1 MMSDDVDTTVDEQIE
16 RVASIEL
23 NCGST
28 PKLSDLELNIISDE
42 INYICDDLLFVEA
55 MKDKNRNFRM
65 VLDNDIEYIRKYKA
79 GDRGFRLQDNMQKA
93 RFRDIGVPIRGNH
106 DTILSKVV
114 NKMDEFL
121 LPDDPRPVIWN
132 SVHEF
137 EESLDRLVD
146 KLSNINGKTE
156 SMDKFA
162 KRGQWMVIV
171 YAIYII
177 IQFYRYFS
185 TLVGYSLYSG
195 AFVESEQG
203 ALAAEEYNIGFLS
216 QVTYVSMAH
225 RSLGNYG
232 EFCKI
237 VYTDGDLDA
246 GVCRDLAGIIKN
258 VQIFYEA
265 LLCTK
270 KGTSN
275 CKPAMLNSLY
285 SIYEDKYVKNIF
297 MAAKSEYKE
306 AVNSITKFVDKQRKF
321 MLREDNFDINYT
333 TDNEVFENL
342 YRVLLNNGG
351 VELFRDDRNANSRRL
366 DVKAKDYDSYSAPV
380 AKLSSYEEFLKN
392 DLIKTFIK
400 IMAKPESFDG
410 EQTTDS
416 PGTQTNT
423 QHLRRIVQ
431 ILAEIKKEHLPE
443 FEELVD
449 IFFAVDTAPYFN
461 YSKIKYVSEAF
472 LNIRNLTYSSK
483 HGDYFIEAREKLK
496 INGHLVMEDEVI
508 DEDVTTTTLLTKVQ
522 SRKKNMLTL
531 HKSYEDLQNA
541 IRSGTLSPQDI
552 DSEGDFGEVYTI
564 LKEHFNSETEEYK
577 VTKQV
582 VMGFFTAYL
591 KSDEEFA
598 TDPTLRQTVS
608 SNIGFL
614 IGSMVNQLK
623 LSRDIR
629 ESVLNEAIPNSKKYL
644 SFLKFENKL
653 NQLDNNDIR
662 RLFSYFKEINTTMRN
677 FRKYVKSE
685 EMSFSKKY
693 QIAEVYQKVAK
704 DMRYHSLVIFCVTV
718 INMIKF
724 DEDPYKTADSLV
736 ASTKATA
743 ASKLKDASDG
753 ASKLKDKASK
763 LVGAGASENNDEN
776 KDQKKSPAVEE
787 EKFKGVF
794 DQLTD
799 LILPISA
806 GLVTWYI
813 IFEFVDSFL
822 TKYMT
827 DINYDK
833 VTTIT
838 NTEIFERN
846 LDKLERYF
854 LAYIRQ
860 RRSTGACK
868 AVYNQLIKTL
878 ESYEQCNFIKSSYKM
893 TPFPV
898 SEMMTN
904 GLVLVMC
911 IGIIYVAYTGT
922 GMNVRKKNTRLLED
936 VMRDAM
942 KDPMGEITKTDSPD
956 LTSIVDEMN
965 DFDDSAL
972 VQTTEAY
979 LSKRNAER
987 QRLENLYGRVY
998 RSDKEEEWDSE
1009 KEKKFNIKLL
1019 AFLKTYDK
1027 SLAVIKSNSEFK
1039 DVTSKTPQEFVSD
1052 TRKSANRKTKFK
1064 DVLDAFRPKRIEGT
1078 GETDGGNQVG
1088 GDNPA
1093 PSANS
1098 ASPPPMA
1105 SPYGQPPMMGSVTE
1119 LASLIGNDIDLSTQN
1134 ELIDRYSRKNDKIK
1148 AQLILMQRDTGYVN
1162 WVVAGCVLSFGMY
1175 FADMLQTNT
1184 KKYKQVMNSGGTY
1197 TRECL

>member
-1 MMSDDVDTTVDEQIE
+1 MMSDDDETAREEEEQLE

-28 PKLSDLELNIISDE
+28 PKLNDLELNIISDE

-55 MKDKNRNFRM
+55 MKDKNRKFRM
-65 VLDNDIEYIRKYKA
+65 VLDNDIEFIRKYKA
-79 GDRGFRLQDNMQKA
+79 GEEGFRLKDNMQRA

-106 DTILSKVV
+106 NTILGKVV

-162 KRGQWMVIV
+162 KRGQRMVLV
-171 YAIYII
+171 YVIYIVGM
-177 IQFYRYFS
+177 FYMYLA
-185 TLVGYSLYSG
+185 TLVGFSYLFMFGGEYEG
-195 AFVESEQG
+195 EQG
-203 ALAAEEYNIGFLS
+203 ALAAERYNIGFVS
-216 QVTYVSMAH
+216 QVTYLSMVH

-232 EFCKI
+232 KFCKI

-246 GVCRDLAGIIKN
+246 GVCRDLSGIVKN
-258 VQIFYEA
+258 VKIFYEA

-306 AVNSITKFVDKQRKF
+306 AVNSITKFVDKQKKF

-342 YRVLLNNGG
+342 YRVLLHNGG
-351 VELFRDDRNANSRRL
+351 VELFRDDRNAHSRRL
-366 DVKAKDYDSYSAPV
+366 DVKGRDYDSYSAPV

-400 IMAKPESFDG
+400 IMANPESFDG
-410 EQTTDS
+410 EQAT
-416 PGTQTNT
+416 GTQTNT
-423 QHLRRIVQ
+423 QHLRRIVL
-431 ILAEIKKEHLPE
+431 ILTEIKKEHLPE

-472 LNIRNLTYSSK
+472 LNIRNLSYTSK
-483 HGDYFIEAREKLK
+483 HGDYFVEAREKLK
-496 INGHLVMEDEVI
+496 INGHLVMEDDAI

-577 VTKQV
+577 VTKQI
-582 VMGFFTAYL
+582 VMGFLTAYL

-598 TDPTLRQTVS
+598 TDPALRQTVLL
-608 SNIGFL
+608 NIGFL

-629 ESVLNEAIPNSKKYL
+629 QSVLDEAIPNSKKYL

-685 EMSFSKKY
+685 EMTFSKKY
-693 QIAEVYQKVAK
+693 QIAEVYKKFAQ
-704 DMRYHSLVIFCVTV
+704 DMKWHSFVIMMVTV
-718 INMIKF
+718 FNMFKF
-724 DEDPYKTADSLV
+724 SKDPYKQFDYIITEGS
-736 ASTKATA
+736 K
-743 ASKLKDASDG
+743 KLKDKAG
-753 ASKLKDKASK
+753 ELKDKASK
-763 LVGAGASENNDEN
+763 MVKGAGASESKDEN
-776 KDQKKSPAVEE
+776 KDQKKDQKKEE
-787 EKFKGVF
+787 EEFPGVME
-794 DQLTD
+794 QLTD
-799 LILPISA
+799 LILPVTA
-806 GLVTWYI
+806 AVVTWYI

-854 LAYIRQ
+854 LTYIRQ
-860 RRSTGACK
+860 RRATGSCK
-868 AVYNQLIKTL
+868 TVYNQLIKTL

-911 IGIIYVAYTGT
+911 IGVIYVAYTGT
-922 GMNVRKKNTRLLED
+922 GMNVRKKNARLLED
-936 VMRDAM
+936 VMLDAM
-942 KDPMGEITKTDSPD
+942 KDPMGELTKTDAPD
-956 LTSIVDEMN
+956 LTSIADEIKE
-965 DFDDSAL
+965 FDDSAL
-972 VQTTEAY
+972 VQTKNTY

-987 QRLENLYGRVY
+987 ERLDKIYGRVY
-998 RSDKEEEWDSE
+998 RLDDVEKWKPEE
-1009 KEKKFNIKLL
+1009 EKKFKEKLRD
-1019 AFLKTYDK
+1019 FLKKYDK
-1027 SLAVIKSNSEFK
+1027 SLAVVKSIKTL
-1039 DVTSKTPQEFVSD
+1039 DVNEESPNEFVSN
-1052 TRKSANRKTKFK
+1052 TGKSEKRKQIFIA
-1064 DVLDAFRPKRIEGT
+1064 VLDAFRPPRIEGT
-1078 GETDGGNQVG
+1078 GENQPGGAGNQVG
-1088 GDNPA
+1088 GDNNAPA

-1098 ASPPPMA
+1098 VSPPPVA
-1105 SPYGQPPMMGSVTE
+1105 AAPMGMGMGSVTE
-1119 LASLIGNDIDLSTQN
+1119 LASLMGNDVDLSTQN
-1134 ELIDRYSRKNDKIK
+1134 ELLERYSRKNDRIK
-1148 AQLILMQRDTGYVN
+1148 AQLIMMQRDTGYVN
-1162 WVVAGCVLSFGMY
+1162 FVVAGCVVSFGLY
-1175 FADMLQTNT
+1175 FVDMLQTNT
-1184 KKYKQVMNSGGTY
+1184 KKYKEVMNSGGTY